1 MNEIDRQRMIRA
13 IEYTI
18 KTLENEAFCFGYGD
32 EPEHKDLIA
41 ELRKRLE
48 KIEHKR

>member
-1 MNEIDRQRMIRA
+1 MYQVDRHRMIRA
-13 IEYTI
+13 IEYAI
-18 KTLENEAFCFGYGD
+18 KTLETEAFCFGYGD

-48 KIEHKR
+48 KIKHS